1 MTVQTNN
8 TSLTA
13 LFALFFKKF
22 LPWIPIIIGLIQ
34 QIRINFLGAEG
45 TYVVLNPPEYIYPY
59 VTLEI
64 GWWLSLTILT
74 GTLLFLTARN
84 LIRPHRLV
92 TPFYIYLVFLLLLVK
107 PI

>member
-22 LPWIPIIIGLIQ
+22 FPWIPIIVGLIQ
-34 QIRINFLGAEG
+34 QIRINFLGSQG
-45 TYVVLNPPEYIYPY
+45 TYVVLNPPGYIYPY
-59 VTLEI
+59 VTLET

-74 GTLLFLTARN
+74 GTLLFLVSRN
-84 LIRPHRLV
+84 LIRPHRLII
-92 TPFYIYLVFLLLLVK
+92 PFYIYLVILLLFVN